1 MSAIAHKPAA
11 FSVRLGTKPFAEAAV
26 PGYLRLRPTEDGW
39 SLIGTAGDIVFHALG
54 PRGRRQCLEYAR
66 AHGIVAV
73 LS

>member
-11 FSVRLGTKPFAEAAV
+11 FALRLGERPTTQTAT

-39 SLIGTAGDIVFHALG
+39 SLIGTAGDIVFHAIGL
-54 PRGRRQCLEYAR
+54 RGRRQCLEYAR

>member
-11 FSVRLGTKPFAEAAV
+11 FALRLGAKPLAEAAV

-39 SLIGTAGDIVFHALG
+39 SLVGTAGDVVFHALG
-54 PRGRRQCLEYAR
+54 LRGRRQCLEYAR

>member
-11 FSVRLGTKPFAEAAV
+11 FALRLAKRPNVETAT
-26 PGYLRLRPTEDGW
+26 PGYLRLRPSQDGW
-39 SLIGTAGDIVFHALG
+39 SLISNAGDVVFHGLG
-54 PRGRRQCLEYAR
+54 PRGRRECLEYAR